1 MLKGLTLR
9 WRLVLAF
16 LAVSV
21 PPVLLASYVA
31 AVLISSTFKH
41 NVERWLGRAADFLVS
56 ETMSSEDEADRA
68 ASILGASLPTHGGA
82 LTGEVNE
89 NSTSLRVYSDLLST
103 VGYDLVLIYDDKG
116 NTLYRFGSATLDMPL
131 PRSSTRSVFTV
142 TKEGK
147 PGLVVGAA
155 RLFERDGQVLHVLVA
170 NQLDDSF
177 FAAPR
182 AKTAIIIHAY
192 RLQGNTLIP
201 LVREGRGDPL
211 TISDEVLA
219 VLNRGDSYTVVPDK
233 SSRGLA
239 TGYGAIR
246 DDSGR
251 LVGIVTFG
259 LAARRPV
266 FEQLID
272 WRLFTILALIA
283 SSLSITVGIVLA
295 SRLTG
300 PLQGLKRGLREVA
313 SGNYRLQLPESD
325 GPEFAE
331 VASGFNVMTRQLE
344 RLRQM
349 EGEMRRREQLAALG
363 EAAAVIA
370 HEIRNPLG
378 IIKTSSQ
385 VVAQRSYL
393 TQPDERLLGF
403 VLDEVNRIDR
413 LVTEVLDYVRPNR
426 PTMRTVAL
434 DEIVSRAID
443 FMTPELDKRGITRE
457 LAVASGLMV
466 EADGD
471 QIHQVIINL
480 VLNAMEAMAEGGRLT
495 VKAEADDEASEA
507 VLTIADNG
515 TGMEP
520 DVVNRM
526 FDPFFTTKTKGTGL
540 GLAKVL
546 SVIEHH
552 GGAISCTS
560 ALESGT
566 SIVIRLPL
574 KQKKGANEEPS
585 GMGQRRPQ
593 GV

>member
-1 MLKGLTLR
+1 MLNGLTLR

-21 PPVLLASYVA
+21 PPVLIASYVA
-31 AVLISSTFKH
+31 AVLISSSFKH

-116 NTLYRFGSATLDMPL
+116 NTLYRFGNATLDMPL
-131 PRSSTRSVFTV
+131 PRTSTRSVFTV
-142 TKEGK
+142 TKEDR

-155 RLFERDGQVLHVLVA
+155 RMFERDGQVLHVLVA
-170 NQLDDSF
+170 NQIDDSF

-192 RLQGNTLIP
+192 RLQGNSMIP

-211 TISDEVLA
+211 TISDDVLA
-219 VLNRGDSYTVVPDK
+219 ILNRGDSYTVVPDK
-233 SSRGLA
+233 GSGGLA

-300 PLQGLKRGLREVA
+300 PLQSLKRGLREVA
-313 SGNYRLQLPESD
+313 SGNYRLQLPERG
-325 GPEFAE
+325 GPEIAE
-331 VASGFNVMTRQLE
+331 VASGFNIMTRQLE

-385 VVAQRSYL
+385 LVAQRSYL
-393 TQPDERLLGF
+393 AQPDERLLGF
-403 VLDEVNRIDR
+403 ILDEVNRIDR

-426 PTMRTVAL
+426 PTMRVVAL
-434 DEIVSRAID
+434 DEIVSKAID
-443 FMTPELDKRGITRE
+443 FMAPELDKRGITRDV
-457 LAVASGLMV
+457 AVTNGLMV
-466 EADGD
+466 EADAD
-471 QIHQVIINL
+471 QIHQVVINL
-480 VLNAMEAMAEGGRLT
+480 VLNAMEAMADGGKLT
-495 VKAEADDEASEA
+495 VKAEADEEAAEA
-507 VLTIADNG
+507 VLTIADCG
-515 TGMEP
+515 AGMEP
-520 DVVNRM
+520 DVVHRM

-546 SVIEHH
+546 SVVEHH
-552 GGAISCTS
+552 GGAITCTS

-574 KQKKGANEEPS
+574 NQKKGPNGELDP
-585 GMGQRRPQ
+585 GR
-593 GV
+593 

>member
-1 MLKGLTLR
+1 M
-9 WRLVLAF
+9 
-16 LAVSV
+16 
-21 PPVLLASYVA
+21 
-31 AVLISSTFKH
+31 
-41 NVERWLGRAADFLVS
+41 
-56 ETMSSEDEADRA
+56 
-68 ASILGASLPTHGGA
+68 
-82 LTGEVNE
+82 
-89 NSTSLRVYSDLLST
+89 
-103 VGYDLVLIYDDKG
+103 
-116 NTLYRFGSATLDMPL
+116 
-131 PRSSTRSVFTV
+131 
-142 TKEGK
+142 
-147 PGLVVGAA
+147 
-155 RLFERDGQVLHVLVA
+155 
-170 NQLDDSF
+170 
-177 FAAPR
+177 
-182 AKTAIIIHAY
+182 
-192 RLQGNTLIP
+192 IP

-211 TISDEVLA
+211 TISDDVLA
-219 VLNRGDSYTVVPDK
+219 VLNRGDNYTVVPDR
-233 SSRGLA
+233 SSGGLA

-246 DDSGR
+246 DDSSR

-259 LAARRPV
+259 LTARRPV

-313 SGNYRLQLPESD
+313 SGNYRLQLPERG
-325 GPEFAE
+325 GPEIAE
-331 VASGFNVMTRQLE
+331 VASGFNIMTRQLE

-385 VVAQRSYL
+385 LVAQRSYL
-393 TQPDERLLGF
+393 AQPDERLLGF

-426 PTMRTVAL
+426 PTMRAVAL
-434 DEIVSRAID
+434 DEIVNKAVD
-443 FMTPELDKRGITRE
+443 FMAPELDKRGIARDI
-457 LAVASGLMV
+457 AVTNGLVV
-466 EADGD
+466 EADAD

-480 VLNAMEAMAEGGRLT
+480 VLNAMEAMADGGRLT
-495 VKAEADDEASEA
+495 VKAEADEEAAEA
-507 VLTIADNG
+507 VLTIADSG

-520 DVVNRM
+520 DVVHRM

-546 SVIEHH
+546 SVVEHH
-552 GGAISCTS
+552 GGAITCTS

-574 KQKKGANEEPS
+574 NQKKSAND
-585 GMGQRRPQ
+585 
-593 GV
+593 